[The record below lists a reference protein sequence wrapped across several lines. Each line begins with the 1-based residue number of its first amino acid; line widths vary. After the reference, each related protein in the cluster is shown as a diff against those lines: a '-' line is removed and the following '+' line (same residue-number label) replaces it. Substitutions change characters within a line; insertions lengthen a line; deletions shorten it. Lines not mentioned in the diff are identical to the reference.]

1 MKPQWQSSR
10 DILQRNYLKH
20 LTELI
25 GKLKTPAIESFL
37 PNEQAC
43 SFNKNSTT
51 LQVFFLGEFYQSF
64 QEKCLEEPL

>member
-37 PNEQAC
+37 PKEQAC
-43 SFNKNSTT
+43 SFDKNSTT
-51 LQVFFLGEFYQSF
+51 LQVFWANFIRAS
-64 QEKCLEEPL
+64 KCFGEPL

>member
-51 LQVFFLGEFYQSF
+51 LQVFFFGRILSEFPR
-64 QEKCLEEPL
+64 KVP